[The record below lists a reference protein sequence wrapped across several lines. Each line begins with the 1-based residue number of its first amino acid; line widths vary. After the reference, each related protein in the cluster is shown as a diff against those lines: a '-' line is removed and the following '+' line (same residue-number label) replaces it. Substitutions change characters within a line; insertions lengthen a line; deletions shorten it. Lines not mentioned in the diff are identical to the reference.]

1 MKIFLTMISGILLG
15 PESYLNKKMLADM
28 RITQM
33 GVGGI
38 SNKEY
43 SKSHSPQK
51 QEYGIY
57 QDIK

>member
-1 MKIFLTMISGILLG
+1 MISGILLG